1 MFITKPKLKLFTA
14 LGLNLQQEHQL
25 EQLDRQTRQ
34 VLGGDIVKDKPE
46 NMLINIIQELARVL
60 SLPEH
65 IVLDEERVSGWF
77 EYKVLH
83 EGLGRIVVSLESINH
98 KSVFPWYGLAIGDKR
113 DKTRGRVGFW
123 F

>member
-1 MFITKPKLKLFTA
+1 MRTCLTHFDQI
-14 LGLNLQQEHQL
+14 
-25 EQLDRQTRQ
+25 
-34 VLGGDIVKDKPE
+34 
-46 NMLINIIQELARVL
+46 ELAFSVG
-60 SLPEH
+60 SNVVKNEAED
-65 IVLDEERVSGWF
+65 IVLDEEGVAQGLQH
-77 EYKVLH
+77 KVLH

>member
-1 MFITKPKLKLFTA
+1 MFTA

-25 EQLDRQTRQ
+25 EQLDRQ

-46 NMLINIIQELARVL
+46 NILMKTGRTFQEI

-65 IVLDEERVSGWF
+65 VVLDEEGVSGWL

-83 EGLGRIVVSLESINH
+83 EGLGRIVVSLEINSITVL
-98 KSVFPWYGLAIGDKR
+98 SFTL
-113 DKTRGRVGFW
+113 
-123 F
+123 